1 MHTVIYYPL
10 LVSAGS
16 RMKLRWI
23 SHNILKLQLAC
34 ARSFALRQMMLRFM
48 LQWFIL
54 GLLAEGPLL
63 EWHTGETSLH
73 RAMASLHQRH
83 THPQTCR
90 ETVMKLLA
98 QLRIQPLGRCRR
110 RRRRRI
116 SNLMMDQIGQ
126 RNKGFFGI
134 HSTHSEQLTVA
145 GLTVFT
151 VTSLRCANGGQTS
164 QRWSTTSSMVHGH
177 CHR

>member
-1 MHTVIYYPL
+1 MVTLWVWNTQPMQIPDHVLRLWCQHMLVSLFRLCCTGTAILEQFDMHTVIYYPL

-16 RMKLRWI
+16 RMKLSCI
-23 SHNILKLQLAC
+23 SHDILKHQLAC
-34 ARSFALRQMMLRFM
+34 ARSFTLRQMMLRFM

-73 RAMASLHQRH
+73 RAMANLHQRH

-98 QLRIQPLGRCRR
+98 QLRIQPLGRC
-110 RRRRRI
+110 
-116 SNLMMDQIGQ
+116 
-126 RNKGFFGI
+126 
-134 HSTHSEQLTVA
+134 QLT
-145 GLTVFT
+145 T
-151 VTSLRCANGGQTS
+151 
-164 QRWSTTSSMVHGH
+164 MV
-177 CHR
+177 

>member
-1 MHTVIYYPL
+1 MLVSLFRLCCTGTAILGQFDMHAVIYYPL

-16 RMKLRWI
+16 CMKLSCI
-23 SHNILKLQLAC
+23 SHDISKLQLAF
-34 ARSFALRQMMLRFM
+34 ARLFTLRQMMLRFM

-73 RAMASLHQRH
+73 RAKASLHRRQ

-98 QLRIQPLGRCRR
+98 QLRIRPLGRCRR
-110 RRRRRI
+110 RRRRRR
-116 SNLMMDQIGQ
+116 SNLMMGQLGQ

-134 HSTHSEQLTVA
+134 RSTHSKQITVT

-151 VTSLRCANGGQTS
+151 VSLQD
-164 QRWSTTSSMVHGH
+164 V
-177 CHR
+177 